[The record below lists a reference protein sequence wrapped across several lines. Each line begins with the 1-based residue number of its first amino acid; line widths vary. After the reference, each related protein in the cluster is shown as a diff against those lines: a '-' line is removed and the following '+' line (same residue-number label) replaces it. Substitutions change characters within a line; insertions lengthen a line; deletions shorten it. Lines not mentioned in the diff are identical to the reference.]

1 MQIQQELVEQLL
13 VSLWRVQ
20 VVEPSR
26 REERGAGLV
35 ARKSGE
41 LLLRASHSSVSG
53 ENLGMAG
60 GGKRQEVTYVISVE
74 NQPR

>member
-1 MQIQQELVEQLL
+1 MVQLL

-35 ARKSGE
+35 ASNSGE
-41 LLLRASHSSVSG
+41 LWLRASHSSVSE
-53 ENLGMAG
+53 ENLGKPG
-60 GGKRQEVTYVISVE
+60 GRGRQEVTYVISVE
-74 NQPR
+74 YQPI